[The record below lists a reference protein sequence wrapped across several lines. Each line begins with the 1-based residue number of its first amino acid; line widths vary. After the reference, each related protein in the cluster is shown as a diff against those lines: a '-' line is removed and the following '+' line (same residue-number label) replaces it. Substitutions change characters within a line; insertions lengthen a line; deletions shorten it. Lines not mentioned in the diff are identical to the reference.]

1 MVPKMQ
7 RFTTILRVFTA
18 LIGSTPVF
26 PRMTAYIVLNA
37 RLDLVIGMRI
47 ERPVVPNRMKGRC
60 ALAQVLRRVFQ
71 SGMAFLTLPE
81 RTQ

>member
-18 LIGSTPVF
+18 LIESAPVF
-26 PRMTAYIVLNA
+26 PRMTAYIVLDA

-47 ERPVVPNRMKGRC
+47 ERPVVPNRMKGGS
-60 ALAQVLRRVFQ
+60 APAQVVRRAIQ
-71 SGMAFLTLPE
+71 SETVSLIRPE
-81 RTQ
+81 RAA